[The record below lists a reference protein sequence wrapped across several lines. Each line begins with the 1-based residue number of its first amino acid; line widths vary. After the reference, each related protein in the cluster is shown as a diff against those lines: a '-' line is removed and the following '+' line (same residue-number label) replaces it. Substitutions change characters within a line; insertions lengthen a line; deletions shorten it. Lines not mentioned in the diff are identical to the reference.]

1 MKNLERTKY
10 DVKEVITH
18 DDWHGNPLDFP
29 DLALIKLA
37 KKVTFRTKS
46 FQTDMI
52 APACLSNE
60 NIQKGVYDSEAFV
73 AGKLLQINLC
83 RFVIFSNLKLASKGP
98 GNRISKF

>member
-46 FQTDMI
+46 FQTDTI

-73 AGKLLQINLC
+73 AGKLQWCAIEFLL
-83 RFVIFSNLKLASKGP
+83 SLHKP
-98 GNRISKF
+98 Y

>member
-1 MKNLERTKY
+1 M
-10 DVKEVITH
+10 ITH

-46 FQTDMI
+46 FQTDTI

-73 AGKLLQINLC
+73 AGKLFQI
-83 RFVIFSNLKLASKGP
+83 SNETMSLIDTTCKTLNHA
-98 GNRISKF
+98 